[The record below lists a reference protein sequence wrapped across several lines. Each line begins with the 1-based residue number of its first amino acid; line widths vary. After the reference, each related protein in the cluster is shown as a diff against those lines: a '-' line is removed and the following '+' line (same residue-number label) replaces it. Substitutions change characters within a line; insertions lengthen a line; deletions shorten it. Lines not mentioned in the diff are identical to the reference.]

1 MTTTPPPTVSPAT
14 PISDGGDIKLSHRTP
29 EEDEEVTIT
38 VRPDRGYELDRIAVY
53 DRNGDRLDLDR
64 TDDDSYTFIQPRGRV
79 TIQVTFV
86 EIVEK
91 PDLPFRDVDV
101 DDWFYDAVV
110 YAYENGLMSGTGE
123 TTFSPSGTTTRG
135 QIVTILW
142 RLAGSPQVNYLMDF
156 SDVDP
161 AAWYDEAVRWASSL
175 RIASGYGDGRFGP
188 DDPITREQ
196 LAVMLYQ
203 YAWNMGYD
211 LTGGGM
217 ALREYGNYDR
227 ISGWALEALDWAVN
241 AGIISGT
248 GDSALSPQG
257 RATCAQT
264 AVMLMRLSQL
274 DW

>member
-1 MTTTPPPTVSPAT
+1 MESNLNRARRGQTVTLTVTP
-14 PISDGGDIKLSHRTP
+14 
-29 EEDEEVTIT
+29 DEGYQLDRLT
-38 VRPDRGYELDRIAVY
+38 VRDADGERI
-53 DRNGDRLDLDR
+53 DLER
-64 TDDDSYTFIQPRGRV
+64 VSDSRFTFEMPRSKV
-79 TIQVTFV
+79 TVEATFV
-86 EIVEK
+86 EVEEENV
-91 PDLPFRDVDV
+91 LPFRDVDV

-110 YAYENGLMSGTGE
+110 YAYENGLMAGTGE
-123 TTFSPSGTTTRG
+123 ATFSPSGTTTRG

-142 RLAGSPQVNYLMDF
+142 RLAGSPQVDYLMDF

-161 AAWYDEAVRWASSL
+161 AAWYGEAVRWASSL
-175 RIASGYGDGRFGP
+175 GIASGYGDGRFGP

-257 RATCAQT
+257 RATRAQT
-264 AVMLMRLSQL
+264 AVMLQKFCEL
-274 DW
+274 DK